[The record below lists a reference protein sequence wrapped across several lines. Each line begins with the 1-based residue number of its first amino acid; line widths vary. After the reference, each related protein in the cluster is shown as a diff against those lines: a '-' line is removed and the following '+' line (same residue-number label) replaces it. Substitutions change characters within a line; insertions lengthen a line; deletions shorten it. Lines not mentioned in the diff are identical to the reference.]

1 MIQKNLKGYSVFF
14 SKEVEDGFD
23 HLAYVLSFEETC
35 SLFDNAKMS
44 GKIEFEDRLGRN
56 YTLLSKLNG
65 CFELKK
71 RK

>member
-1 MIQKNLKGYSVFF
+1 MIQKNLKGFSVSFLEEA
-14 SKEVEDGFD
+14 KNGFE
-23 HLAYVLSFEETC
+23 HLAYVLSFDETC

-65 CFELKK
+65 NFEIKE